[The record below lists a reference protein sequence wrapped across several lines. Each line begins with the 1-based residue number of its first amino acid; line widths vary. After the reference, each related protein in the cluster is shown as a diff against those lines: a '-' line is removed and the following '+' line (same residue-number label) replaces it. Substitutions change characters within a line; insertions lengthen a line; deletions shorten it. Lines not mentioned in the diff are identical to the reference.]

1 MKTIIYFFLIG
12 LQSLSL
18 CSQTPIGNTITGNSQ
33 LNQFGWAV
41 DISAD
46 GTRFVCS
53 AQGFDSSKG
62 QIKTYSIIDNI
73 VQQIGNTIVG
83 NEIDDFFGSSVAI
96 SADGNSIASGAIGGN
111 NYTGYVHIFNLV
123 NDEWRP
129 QGNALQGDNIS
140 DEFGDA
146 ISLSENGDILAVG
159 AIGQNNYR
167 GSVTVF
173 RLNNNNNIW
182 QQIGSQIIGD
192 AVDDYLGDSAALSDD
207 GTTLIVGIP
216 GKNSLTG
223 AVRVFRTV
231 NDNWIQIG
239 TDIIGTSA
247 GDEFGFFSNI
257 SGDGSTIVAA
267 APLKN
272 ANTGEVKVYENSN
285 DNWVQKGSTLVGQ
298 STNSIFGSA
307 VSLSEDGNILLVG
320 AGGNDNM
327 RGQASVFKYNGSD
340 WVPLGTA
347 INGDNQDDLFGLS
360 ATISNDGLTILVG
373 APQQDFEGYVKPYSL
388 NSQLSIEEFDKNKF
402 VIFPNPASNTIT
414 ISIDNDNKLKTIK
427 IYNGLGQL
435 ILSTKDLT
443 IDVSS
448 LAKGI
453 YYLDA
458 QTVYGHTKEK
468 IIIN

>member
-1 MKTIIYFFLIG
+1 
-12 LQSLSL
+12 
-18 CSQTPIGNTITGNSQ
+18 
-33 LNQFGWAV
+33 
-41 DISAD
+41 
-46 GTRFVCS
+46 
-53 AQGFDSSKG
+53 
-62 QIKTYSIIDNI
+62 
-73 VQQIGNTIVG
+73 
-83 NEIDDFFGSSVAI
+83 
-96 SADGNSIASGAIGGN
+96 
-111 NYTGYVHIFNLV
+111 
-123 NDEWRP
+123 
-129 QGNALQGDNIS
+129 LQGDNIG
-140 DEFGDA
+140 DEFGEA

-173 RLNNNNNIW
+173 RLNNNIW

-340 WVPLGTA
+340 WVLLGTA